1 MVQIHFNFKINWKN
15 PFDVKPHIERILSLL
30 AHVFF
35 DDAFQAHGDD
45 DYEYQVND
53 FVKLL
58 VSCMNIAARWININL
73 VLT

>member
-1 MVQIHFNFKINWKN
+1 MYT
-15 PFDVKPHIERILSLL
+15 ERIHSLL

-58 VSCMNIAARWININL
+58 VSCMDLAAR
-73 VLT
+73 